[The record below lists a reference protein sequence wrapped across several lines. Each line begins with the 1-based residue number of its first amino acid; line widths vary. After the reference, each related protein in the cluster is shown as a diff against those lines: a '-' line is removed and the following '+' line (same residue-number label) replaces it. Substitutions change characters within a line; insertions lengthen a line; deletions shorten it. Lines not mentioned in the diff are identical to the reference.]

1 MANDMKL
8 QFNIGAS
15 FSELKAAVAQAKTE
29 LKSLVDTVKQAGQE
43 VKIKVGLDIAG
54 LNSDIQNLK
63 STVRNA
69 LQGSATE
76 KIKVKIEADAAA
88 IKADILAIR
97 PQIQQALGSFAP
109 ISLTVNHAKLAQH
122 LQAAEAQVRAAIARM
137 TTPTALRL
145 NLNIDST
152 ASGLI
157 KAINELKVEV
167 NSLKQV
173 MARGGGRSGT
183 GGSGGGGLGGASSD
197 VNGFASA
204 IRDARNQLM
213 QLVSVF
219 GVLIGIK
226 AFASITDEAKS
237 LESKLKLVTSSQEE
251 LNQVTAALREIA
263 KNNLQGLAPTVEL
276 YSKLSSGTKNLE
288 GANTALNTRLT
299 DIVSKLVT
307 ISGSTGPAAEGAII
321 QFGQALSGNFSA
333 AGQELNSIIEQAPA
347 LADAIAKSY
356 GVTRGELKKLGA
368 DGKITAEG
376 VVNGLIR
383 QGVEVD
389 ALFGKVNKTIGGTAT
404 TTGDSIKRLI
414 SEVDKS
420 VGVSKAIIGF
430 LENVRNKA
438 TEMWAQM
445 EADGAQ
451 SIKNFFETAQDVI
464 SLLIGYGLTR
474 LAASLAVSTKGFY
487 SQAVAAQVAANQ
499 TLANARADVLATSMA
514 LRRAEAEKANALALL
529 ASARASGVSA
539 AATSAAMAQAATA
552 TAAATSAA
560 AAHAAAQRALV
571 TATTQANI
579 AVRASSGIIS
589 ALGGPIGAII
599 TLLGT
604 AATAWLVFGNN
615 AEKAVDKV
623 KEAMKKVN
631 NKELLNDDDLQALS
645 DGLKNIESQ
654 ILNRTDE
661 LRTALL
667 SSSSEGLSVA
677 IQKDID
683 KLIEEKK
690 DLEEKIKTVQF
701 NRNLDS
707 AMADLDNQK
716 IQEVKSKPKPSST
729 DPFAIKKA
737 ELDAELQLL
746 DARFNA
752 EEIGMRKYYAEKA
765 RLIAAIHNNELA
777 NIDAK
782 IKAEND
788 PTKKGDLLTKRKEAE
803 TAKATA
809 LSLNKIDLSKA
820 IADAQDL
827 SLKLKLDIDKSALEA
842 IGKDIDAKRATIEKE
857 HNDKLKEYV
866 KSIHNSMAQLDKD
879 GNAILDE
886 LGETILTA
894 KGKEFVAEAEK
905 TTKDTIAKEIAALNL
920 KLIEEEIKLFN
931 TAQANKLKN
940 TELLK
945 DRGQIS
951 NADAKLGTDLVN
963 QQTLDGLAAYQE
975 RIRALNINDIP
986 ETKRLLD
993 ELAQKMAE
1001 VPVQATTNFDVFFA
1015 NTNEKLKQT
1024 GVEALKSGLS
1034 EFFMDIASHAKSG
1047 SDAIKDFA
1055 RGFAQSMAKVAAD
1068 ALAAWAVMK
1077 LIGLVGGTAGAGT
1090 GEVNLGVVGSNH
1102 TGGLAGT
1109 GAKRTVDMS
1118 MFNRAPRYHV
1128 GGIAGL
1134 QPGEVPAIL
1143 QRGEEVLTQKDPRHV
1158 ANGGGQGGGVRII
1171 NNIDPNLMHDYLSSS
1186 GGEQVIVNLI
1196 ERNSG
1201 TIKQLLG

>member
-1 MANDMKL
+1 MKL
-8 QFNIGAS
+8 QFDIGAS
-15 FSELKAAVAQAKTE
+15 FSELKAAATQAKAE
-29 LKSLVDTVKQAGQE
+29 LLSLVNTVKQAGQE

-54 LNSDIQNLK
+54 LNSDIQSLK

-76 KIKVKIEADAAA
+76 KIKVKIEADVAA
-88 IKADILAIR
+88 IRADILAIR
-97 PQIQQALGSFAP
+97 PQIQQALSSFAP
-109 ISLTVNHAKLAQH
+109 ISLTVNHAKLAQQ

-213 QLVSVF
+213 QLVRAF
-219 GVLIGIK
+219 GLLIGVK
-226 AFASITDEAKS
+226 AFANITDEAKS

-276 YSKLSSGTKNLE
+276 YSKLSSGTKSLE

-299 DIVSKLVT
+299 DIVGKLIT

-389 ALFGKVNKTIGGTAT
+389 TLFGKVNKTIGGTAT
-404 TTGDSIKRLI
+404 TTGDSIKHLI
-414 SEVDKS
+414 SEIDKS
-420 VGVSKAIIGF
+420 VGASKAIIGF

-438 TEMWAQM
+438 TEMWAKM
-445 EADGAQ
+445 EVDGSQ

-499 TLANARADVLATSMA
+499 TLANARADALATSIA
-514 LRRAEAEKANALALL
+514 LRRAEAEKANALAIL
-529 ASARASGVSA
+529 ASARANGLA
-539 AATSAAMAQAATA
+539 AAQTSAAMAQAATA

-560 AAHAAAQRALV
+560 AAHAAAQRALA

-623 KEAMKKVN
+623 QEAMKKVS

-661 LRTALL
+661 LRASLL
-667 SSSSEGLSVA
+667 SSNGEALSVA

-683 KLIEEKK
+683 ELIKQKKKIEE
-690 DLEEKIKTVQF
+690 DIKTIQF

-737 ELDAELQLL
+737 GLDAELQLL

-782 IKAEND
+782 IKVEND
-788 PTKKGDLLTKRKEAE
+788 AEKKGALLTKRKEAE
-803 TAKATA
+803 TAKTTA
-809 LSLNKIDLSKA
+809 LELNKIDLTKA
-820 IADAQDL
+820 IADAKKE
-827 SLKLKLDIDKSALEA
+827 SLKISVELD
-842 IGKDIDAKRATIEKE
+842 DAKLQAVNNKFDAKEKE
-857 HNDKLKEYV
+857 IVDKYK
-866 KSIHNSMAQLDKD
+866 KQLDDFKKATLD
-879 GNAILDE
+879 GFGD
-886 LGETILTA
+886 TA
-894 KGKEFVAEAEK
+894 EAASLIAEK
-905 TTKDTIAKEIAALNL
+905 TDLVNGLISSEKAKNNL
-920 KLIEEEIKLFN
+920 DKISEEIKLF
-931 TAQANKLKN
+931 TEQQSNKVKN

-963 QQTLDGLAAYQE
+963 QQTLNGLAAYQE
-975 RIRALNINDIP
+975 RIRALNMNDIP

-1034 EFFMDIASHAKSG
+1034 DFFMDIASNAKSG

-1068 ALAAWAVMK
+1068 ALATLAIFQVLKAFGVPVEM
-1077 LIGLVGGTAGAGT
+1077 VGGSIS
-1090 GEVNLGVVGSNH
+1090 VGKKH
-1102 TGGLAGT
+1102 TGGIAGGAGQTTTANPAWFLA
-1109 GAKRTVDMS
+1109 
-1118 MFNRAPRYHV
+1118 APRYHV

-1186 GGEQVIVNLI
+1186 SGEQVIVNLI

>member
-1 MANDMKL
+1 MASDMKL
-8 QFNIGAS
+8 QFNIGAT
-15 FSELKAAVAQAKTE
+15 FSELKAAATQAKAE
-29 LKSLVDTVKQAGQE
+29 LLSLVNTVKQAGQD
-43 VKIKVGLDIAG
+43 VKIKVGLDIGG
-54 LNSDIQNLK
+54 LNTDIQNLK
-63 STVRNA
+63 TTVRNA
-69 LQGSATE
+69 LQGAATN
-76 KIKVKIEADAAA
+76 KIKVKIEADVNS
-88 IKADILAIR
+88 IRADIAAIR
-97 PQIQQALGSFAP
+97 PQIQSALSNFAP
-109 ISLTVNHAKLAQH
+109 ISLTINHAKLAQQ

-137 TTPTALRL
+137 TTPTALRISL
-145 NLNIDST
+145 NVDALST
-152 ASGLI
+152 GLI
-157 KAINELKVEV
+157 AALNALKVEV

-173 MARGGGRSGT
+173 MSRGGGRGGLG
-183 GGSGGGGLGGASSD
+183 GGSGGGLGGASSD

-204 IRDARNQLM
+204 MRDARNQLM

-219 GVLIGIK
+219 GLMIGLK
-226 AFASITDEAKS
+226 GFAKITDEAKS
-237 LESKLKLVTSSQEE
+237 LESKLKLVTSSQQE
-251 LNQVTAALREIA
+251 LNQVTAGLREIA

-276 YSKLSSGTKNLE
+276 YSKLYSGTKNLE
-288 GANTALNTRLT
+288 GANTALNMRLT
-299 DIVSKLVT
+299 DVVSKLVT

-368 DGKITAEG
+368 EGKITAEG

-404 TTGDSIKRLI
+404 TTGDSIKHLI

-420 VGVSKAIIGF
+420 VGASKAIIGF
-430 LENVRNKA
+430 LENMRNKA

-445 EADGAQ
+445 EADGSQ

-499 TLANARADVLATSMA
+499 TLVNARADVLATSMA

-539 AATSAAMAQAATA
+539 AATSAAMAQAVTA

-560 AAHAAAQRALV
+560 AAHAAAQRALAA
-571 TATTQANI
+571 ATTQANI
-579 AVRASSGIIS
+579 AMRASTGLLT

-599 TLLGT
+599 TLLGV
-604 AATAWLVFGNN
+604 AATAWVVFGDK
-615 AEKAVDKV
+615 AEKAIDKAKTAIDKINKNESVDDS
-623 KEAMKKVN
+623 E
-631 NKELLNDDDLQALS
+631 LQALS
-645 DGLKNIESQ
+645 DKLITVQSQ
-654 ILNRTDE
+654 IDSTLDNIRS
-661 LRTALL
+661 ASL
-667 SSSSEGLSVA
+667 SSNENVKLSL
-677 IQKDID
+677 QKELDN
-683 KLIEEKK
+683 LRSEKK
-690 DLEEKIKTVQF
+690 AIEDAIKTVQF
-701 NRNLDS
+701 NRTLDNLLPDLDS
-707 AMADLDNQK
+707 QK
-716 IQEVKSKPKPSST
+716 LGTVKTKAKTSST

-737 ELDAELQLL
+737 DLDAEIQLL

-809 LSLNKIDLSKA
+809 LSLNKIDLNKA
-820 IADAQDL
+820 IADAKKE
-827 SLKLKLDIDKSALEA
+827 SLKISVELDDANFEA
-842 IGKDIDAKRATIEKE
+842 INNKFDAKEREIAEKYKKQLEDFKKAT
-857 HNDKLKEYV
+857 
-866 KSIHNSMAQLDKD
+866 LDGFGD
-879 GNAILDE
+879 
-886 LGETILTA
+886 TA
-894 KGKEFVAEAEK
+894 EAASLIAEK
-905 TTKDTIAKEIAALNL
+905 TDLVNGLINAEKAQNNL
-920 KLIEEEIKLFN
+920 KRIEEEIKAFTESQN
-931 TAQANKLKN
+931 NKVKN
-940 TELLK
+940 IDLLK
-945 DRGQIS
+945 DRGQLS
-951 NADAKLGTDLVN
+951 NPDARDQTEAVN
-963 QQTLDGLAAYQE
+963 QGTVVGLTMYQE
-975 RIRALNINDIP
+975 KIRALNAEDIP

-1001 VPVQATTNFDVFFA
+1001 VPVQATTNMDVFFA
-1015 NTNEKLKQT
+1015 NTNEKLKTT

-1034 EFFMDIASHAKSG
+1034 DFFMDIATGAKSG

-1055 RGFAQSMAKVAAD
+1055 RGFAQSMARVAAD
-1068 ALAAWAVMK
+1068 ALATIAVLQILNAVSGGK
-1077 LIGLVGGTAGAGT
+1077 FQLVNGAIGLK
-1090 GEVNLGVVGSNH
+1090 SQH
-1102 TGGLAGT
+1102 TGGIAGID
-1109 GAKRTVDMS
+1109 GQPRTVDMS
-1118 MFNRAPRYHV
+1118 LFNAAPRYHV

-1171 NNIDPNLMHDYLSSS
+1171 NNIDPNMMHDYLSSS
-1186 GGEQVIVNLI
+1186 SGEQVIVNLI

>member
-15 FSELKAAVAQAKTE
+15 FSELKAAAAQAKAE
-29 LKSLVDTVKQAGQE
+29 LLSLVNTVKQAGQE

-54 LNSDIQNLK
+54 LNSDIQSLK

-88 IKADILAIR
+88 IRADILAIR

-109 ISLTVNHAKLAQH
+109 ISLTINHAKLAQH

-197 VNGFASA
+197 VNGFSSA

-213 QLVSVF
+213 QLVSAF

-276 YSKLSSGTKNLE
+276 YARLSSATKSLD
-288 GANTALNTRLT
+288 GANAALNTRLT

-307 ISGSTGPAAEGAII
+307 ISGSTGPEAAGVII
-321 QFGQALSGNFSA
+321 QFAQAIGNNFSA
-333 AGQELNSIIEQAPA
+333 AGQEINSMNEQAGA
-347 LADAIAKSY
+347 LSDAIAKIY
-356 GVTRGELKKLGA
+356 NTDRAGLKDLGA
-368 DGKITAEG
+368 KGLLSTEVII
-376 VVNGLIR
+376 NGLMQ
-383 QGVEVD
+383 QGKEVD

-420 VGVSKAIIGF
+420 VGASKAIIGF

-445 EADGAQ
+445 EADGSQ

-499 TLANARADVLATSMA
+499 TLVNARADVLATSMA
-514 LRRAEAEKANALALL
+514 LRRAEAEKANALAVL
-529 ASARASGVSA
+529 ASARASGLA
-539 AATSAAMAQAATA
+539 AAQTSAAMAQAATA

-560 AAHAAAQRALV
+560 AAHAAAQRALA

-623 KEAMKKVN
+623 QEAMKKVN

-661 LRTALL
+661 LRASLL
-667 SSSSEGLSVA
+667 SSNGEALSVA

-683 KLIEEKK
+683 ELIKQKKKIEE
-690 DLEEKIKTVQF
+690 DIKTIQF

-707 AMADLDNQK
+707 AMADLDNKK

-729 DPFAIKKA
+729 DPFAIEKSRL
-737 ELDAELQLL
+737 EAELQ
-746 DARFNA
+746 DIEAKYSA
-752 EEIGMRKYYAEKA
+752 EQIGMNKYFIDKKRILEALHK
-765 RLIAAIHNNELA
+765 NEID
-777 NIDAK
+777 NIQAK
-782 IKAEND
+782 IDKEKDAD
-788 PTKKGDLLTKRKEAE
+788 KKGDLMTKLEGAKIAKKSAIDLNNIDWQKARKDAQEKSEEMLKDIKLEGIADKFDKLDEELKTKREKLLKEFKEQTLNGYEDQAE
-803 TAKATA
+803 AAKKIAEYE
-809 LSLNKIDLSKA
+809 IDLDKRTNEA
-820 IADAQDL
+820 IAKNNLDRIQEELKTFIDL
-827 SLKLKLDIDKSALEA
+827 
-842 IGKDIDAKRATIEKE
+842 
-857 HNDKLKEYV
+857 
-866 KSIHNSMAQLDKD
+866 
-879 GNAILDE
+879 
-886 LGETILTA
+886 
-894 KGKEFVAEAEK
+894 
-905 TTKDTIAKEIAALNL
+905 
-920 KLIEEEIKLFN
+920 
-931 TAQANKLKN
+931 QANKVKSLEAKREAGKITN
-940 TELLK
+940 TEAKTETDIVNEKTRDRLALYIAELEKIAPTSAEAKRTLEELRLK
-945 DRGQIS
+945 MLEIPPKK
-951 NADAKLGTDLVN
+951 DAETEMQAFWN
-963 QQTLDGLAAYQE
+963 
-975 RIRALNINDIP
+975 NINKSAK
-986 ETKRLLD
+986 ETT
-993 ELAQKMAE
+993 ENAA
-1001 VPVQATTNFDVFFA
+1001 
-1015 NTNEKLKQT
+1015 
-1024 GVEALKSGLS
+1024 KSGLS
-1034 EFFMDIASHAKSG
+1034 QFFMDIAEGAKSG
-1047 SDAIKDFA
+1047 TDAVRDFG
-1055 RGFAQSMAKVAAD
+1055 RNFALSMAKVAAD

-1077 LIGLVGGTAGAGT
+1077 LIGLVGSGGSGAAPMVDAPNLTANAN
-1090 GEVNLGVVGSNH
+1090 VAH
-1102 TGGLAGT
+1102 TGGIAGGALASR
-1109 GAKRTVDMS
+1109 KVDMS
-1118 MFNRAPRYHV
+1118 LFNAAPRYHA

-1158 ANGGGQGGGVRII
+1158 ANGGGQPRGVTII
-1171 NNIDPNLMHDYLSSS
+1171 NEFTREGVLNHIASSEGNEVLFNIIGDNPNR
-1186 GGEQVIVNLI
+1186 I
-1196 ERNSG
+1196 R
-1201 TIKQLLG
+1201 TLLGV

>member
-8 QFNIGAS
+8 QFNIGAT
-15 FSELKAAVAQAKTE
+15 FSELKSAVAQAKTE
-29 LKSLVDTVKQAGQE
+29 LKSLVDTVKKAGQD
-43 VKIKVGLDIAG
+43 VKVKVSLDIVGL
-54 LNSDIQNLK
+54 NTDIQHLK
-63 STVRNA
+63 TTVRNA

-88 IKADILAIR
+88 IRADILAIR
-97 PQIQQALGSFAP
+97 PQIQQALSSFAP
-109 ISLTVNHAKLAQH
+109 ISLTVNHAKLAQQ

-197 VNGFASA
+197 VNGFSSA

-213 QLVSVF
+213 RLVSVF

-333 AGQELNSIIEQAPA
+333 AGQELNSIIEQTPA

-404 TTGDSIKRLI
+404 TTG
-414 SEVDKS
+414 
-420 VGVSKAIIGF
+420 
-430 LENVRNKA
+430 
-438 TEMWAQM
+438 
-445 EADGAQ
+445 EAL
-451 SIKNFFETAQDVI
+451 K
-464 SLLIGYGLTR
+464 LLIVDIDKTIGLSGAMISTLVAIR
-474 LAASLAVSTKGFY
+474 DNLNEIWLVLKLIGATLAVVFAPVIAATLARWVTQLIAATLAA
-487 SQAVAAQVAANQ
+487 
-499 TLANARADVLATSMA
+499 R
-514 LRRAEAEKANALALL
+514 
-529 ASARASGVSA
+529 
-539 AATSAAMAQAATA
+539 
-552 TAAATSAA
+552 
-560 AAHAAAQRALV
+560 
-571 TATTQANI
+571 
-579 AVRASSGIIS
+579 
-589 ALGGPIGAII
+589 
-599 TLLGT
+599 
-604 AATAWLVFGNN
+604 
-615 AEKAVDKV
+615 
-623 KEAMKKVN
+623 
-631 NKELLNDDDLQALS
+631 
-645 DGLKNIESQ
+645 
-654 ILNRTDE
+654 
-661 LRTALL
+661 
-667 SSSSEGLSVA
+667 GLSVA
-677 IQKDID
+677 IGEIRKAFLLVAGVFAALEIGKYLWDEYLEVKLATIAIMNAILKMKAGISLAFETIATAMSMALSKNFFTFVKEGLLGLAVLVADFASQFGALGESIAESMLSWVEKLAPKTSEAGTEFAKAISDLREKFKKEAKKID
-683 KLIEEKK
+683 DESDFAVDFEINKKSAKTKPNDK
-690 DLEEKIKTVQF
+690 DLGTVKTP
-701 NRNLDS
+701 
-707 AMADLDNQK
+707 K
-716 IQEVKSKPKPSST
+716 KPSST

-765 RLIAAIHNNELA
+765 RLITAIHDNELA

-788 PTKKGDLLTKRKEAE
+788 AEKKGGLLTKRKEAE
-803 TAKATA
+803 IAKTTA
-809 LSLNKIDLSKA
+809 LELNKIDLTKA
-820 IADAQDL
+820 IADAKKE
-827 SLKLKLDIDKSALEA
+827 SLRIGVELD
-842 IGKDIDAKRATIEKE
+842 DAKLQAVNNKFEAKEKE
-857 HNDKLKEYV
+857 IVDKYK
-866 KSIHNSMAQLDKD
+866 KQLDDFKKATLD
-879 GNAILDE
+879 GFGD
-886 LGETILTA
+886 TA
-894 KGKEFVAEAEK
+894 EAASLIAEK
-905 TTKDTIAKEIAALNL
+905 TDLVNGAISSEKAKNNL
-920 KLIEEEIKLFN
+920 DKISEEIKLF
-931 TAQANKLKN
+931 TEQQSNKVKN

-986 ETKRLLD
+986 ETKRLLN

-1001 VPVQATTNFDVFFA
+1001 VPVKATTNFDVFFA

-1034 EFFMDIASHAKSG
+1034 DFFMDIASNAKSG

-1068 ALAAWAVMK
+1068 ALATLAIFQVLKAFGVPVEM
-1077 LIGLVGGTAGAGT
+1077 VGGSIS
-1090 GEVNLGVVGSNH
+1090 VGKKH
-1102 TGGLAGT
+1102 TGGIAGGAGQTTTANPAWFLA
-1109 GAKRTVDMS
+1109 
-1118 MFNRAPRYHV
+1118 APRYHV

-1186 GGEQVIVNLI
+1186 SGEQVIVNLI

>member
-15 FSELKAAVAQAKTE
+15 FAELKSAVTQAKAE

-54 LNSDIQNLK
+54 LNNDIQSLK
-63 STVRNA
+63 ATVRNA

-88 IKADILAIR
+88 IRADILAIR
-97 PQIQQALGSFAP
+97 PQIQQALSSFAP

-167 NSLKQV
+167 NGLKQV

-276 YSKLSSGTKNLE
+276 YSKLSSGTKSLE
-288 GANTALNTRLT
+288 GANTALNTRLA

-404 TTGDSIKRLI
+404 TTG
-414 SEVDKS
+414 
-420 VGVSKAIIGF
+420 
-430 LENVRNKA
+430 
-438 TEMWAQM
+438 
-445 EADGAQ
+445 EAL
-451 SIKNFFETAQDVI
+451 K
-464 SLLIGYGLTR
+464 LLIVDIDKTIGLSDAMISTLVAIR
-474 LAASLAVSTKGFY
+474 DNLSEIVLVAKLVGSALFVAFAPAIANMIAVITVKIIAFSVSLV
-487 SQAVAAQVAANQ
+487 
-499 TLANARADVLATSMA
+499 R
-514 LRRAEAEKANALALL
+514 
-529 ASARASGVSA
+529 
-539 AATSAAMAQAATA
+539 A
-552 TAAATSAA
+552 TAAATGL
-560 AAHAAAQRALV
+560 RA
-571 TATTQANI
+571 
-579 AVRASSGIIS
+579 
-589 ALGGPIGAII
+589 
-599 TLLGT
+599 
-604 AATAWLVFGNN
+604 
-615 AEKAVDKV
+615 
-623 KEAMKKVN
+623 
-631 NKELLNDDDLQALS
+631 
-645 DGLKNIESQ
+645 
-654 ILNRTDE
+654 
-661 LRTALL
+661 ALL
-667 SSSSEGLSVA
+667 SIQGVFA
-677 IQKDID
+677 I
-683 KLIEEKK
+683 LG
-690 DLEEKIKTVQF
+690 
-701 NRNLDS
+701 S
-707 AMADLDNQK
+707 AMAGWSIGTYLKEQFIEVELAGIALARGLTVLFQNIKGGFKEIGLALEFAFTNPLEIVKTVLLKLILWMASVAGKIPAFGDGLANSLFNLAEKIAPSGEAGAAFLDKLQELRK
-716 IQEVKSKPKPSST
+716 SVKQEVDLTKGIYDELADAAIQANTEKNKPKVDDKSLGTVKTPKKPSST
-729 DPFAIKKA
+729 DPFAIEKSRL
-737 ELDAELQLL
+737 EAELQNIE
-746 DARFNA
+746 DKYSA
-752 EEIGMRKYYAEKA
+752 EQIGMNKYFMEKK
-765 RLIAAIHNNELA
+765 RILELLHQNEID
-777 NIDAK
+777 NIQAK
-782 IKAEND
+782 IDKEKDAD
-788 PTKKGDLLTKRKEAE
+788 KKGDLMTKLEVAKIAKKSAIDSNNINWQKARKDAQEKSEEMLKDIKLEGIANKFDKLDEELKTKREKLLKEFKEQTLNGYEDQAE
-803 TAKATA
+803 AAKKIAEYE
-809 LSLNKIDLSKA
+809 IDLDRRTNEA
-820 IADAQDL
+820 IA
-827 SLKLKLDIDKSALEA
+827 KNNLDRI
-842 IGKDIDAKRATIEKE
+842 
-857 HNDKLKEYV
+857 
-866 KSIHNSMAQLDKD
+866 Q
-879 GNAILDE
+879 
-886 LGETILTA
+886 
-894 KGKEFVAEAEK
+894 
-905 TTKDTIAKEIAALNL
+905 
-920 KLIEEEIKLFN
+920 EEIKTFIDL
-931 TAQANKLKN
+931 QANKVKN

-963 QQTLDGLAAYQE
+963 QQTLNGLAAYQE
-975 RIRALNINDIP
+975 RIRALNMNDIP
-986 ETKRLLD
+986 EAKRLLD

-1034 EFFMDIASHAKSG
+1034 DFFMDIASNAKSG
-1047 SDAIKDFA
+1047 SEAIKDFA
-1055 RGFAQSMAKVAAD
+1055 RGFAQSMARVAAD
-1068 ALAAWAVMK
+1068 ALATIAVLQILNAVSGGK
-1077 LIGLVGGTAGAGT
+1077 FALVNGTIGLKQ
-1090 GEVNLGVVGSNH
+1090 LH
-1102 TGGLAGT
+1102 TGGIAGID
-1109 GAKRTVDMS
+1109 GQSRKVDMS
-1118 MFNRAPRYHV
+1118 LFNAAPRYHA

-1186 GGEQVIVNLI
+1186 SGEQVIVNLI

-1201 TIKQLLG
+1201 TIKQLLV